1 VYFGDIGKNST
12 TLLNY
17 FEANGARK
25 CGNDEN
31 PAEYAKI
38 FSFFLPN
45 QRKVW

>member
-31 PAEYAKI
+31 PAEYAKRAG
-38 FSFFLPN
+38 N
-45 QRKVW
+45 QKNV